1 MEEKLKAIVDL
12 AGKVTEHCV
21 ANDITVIDISICQNK
36 VYQVQLSHFVPGMK
50 YKCSGDYG
58 DHKSYFFEMV
68 VSGVVFVFCVN
79 AYKGETLSEVKKQYG
94 IK

>member
-1 MEEKLKAIVDL
+1 MEEKLKAIIDL

-21 ANDITVIDISICQNK
+21 ANDIDILDIAFYQNK
-36 VYQVQLSHFVPGMK
+36 VYQVQLSHPVPGMK
-50 YKCSGDYG
+50 YKSTGDYG
-58 DHKSYFFEMV
+58 EHKSYFFEMV